1 MAIEARRAGVDD
13 VDFIDLV
20 QRIVDARGVANT
32 SGLAMKLL
40 MRRRDLACEGRVE
53 SKNSYRVSFK

>member
-13 VDFIDLV
+13 VAFIGTV
-20 QRIVDARGVANT
+20 QRLVDARGVANT

-40 MRRRDLACEGRVE
+40 IRRG
-53 SKNSYRVSFK
+53 F